1 MVSDTSDTTISTLS
15 QSAAVQ
21 TVREKKDTIALL
33 FKGIQQVECFLV

>member
-21 TVREKKDTIALL
+21 TVRKKKKRYNCSA
-33 FKGIQQVECFLV
+33 V